1 LKELYDRL
9 PAADRE
15 AFLTSQIQTA
25 HTTAYGMCMNDWSLL
40 PCGKHGKCLD
50 CGELLVEKGN
60 SDQKQETERLH
71 AESSRLLRFAEDEEA
86 EGTFGA
92 NNFVNHHRRMIAGA
106 AKALAVH
113 ADVVMPDG
121 TLVHLNPGAPSLF
134 EMLEADIGAMNEN
147 QPGAD
152 EPSSRGDDEFD
163 IFETVA

>member
-1 LKELYDRL
+1 
-9 PAADRE
+9 
-15 AFLTSQIQTA
+15 
-25 HTTAYGMCMNDWSLL
+25 
-40 PCGKHGKCLD
+40 
-50 CGELLVEKGN
+50 
-60 SDQKQETERLH
+60 
-71 AESSRLLRFAEDEEA
+71 
-86 EGTFGA
+86 
-92 NNFVNHHRRMIAGA
+92 MIAGA